1 MSQKGKS
8 MKFKIPSE
16 GGDGDINMA
25 PMIDMVF
32 LLLIFFMVASHL
44 TKIDRMP
51 VELPVAD
58 KSTIPESTRGRQMIT
73 IRSQDP
79 TGEKVDIIMNLKQI
93 DVESITPYI
102 KSLLEK
108 NRNAQVYLRADRYA
122 KHKHVKEVMAACAD
136 GGVAS
141 VIFSTFESGN

>member
-1 MSQKGKS
+1 MD
-8 MKFKIPSE
+8 
-16 GGDGDINMA
+16 DGESK
-25 PMIDMVF
+25 V
-32 LLLIFFMVASHL
+32 
-44 TKIDRMP
+44 
-51 VELPVAD
+51 
-58 KSTIPESTRGRQMIT
+58 PERGIL
-73 IRSQDP
+73 SVVDQDP

-136 GGVAS
+136 GGVAN
-141 VIFSTFESGN
+141 VIFSTYESGN